1 MYWYQQY
8 FLFVPCLKKCISQLF
23 HENKKLNTLIQA
35 KERHWEHKSM
45 STKNKSQ
52 SRDIHIIIRSLM
64 VKVVISY
71 EEDGSDPN
79 K

>member
-8 FLFVPCLKKCISQLF
+8 FLIVSCLEKCISHPF
-23 HENKKLNTLIQA
+23 NENKKLNTSIQA
-35 KERHWEHKSM
+35 KEKHREDKSM

-52 SRDIHIIIRSLM
+52 SKDIHIIIRSLM
-64 VKVVISY
+64 VKVVISSK
-71 EEDGSDPN
+71 EDGYDPN

>member
-8 FLFVPCLKKCISQLF
+8 FLIVPCLKKCLSQLF
-23 HENKKLNTLIQA
+23 HENKKLNTSIQA
-35 KERHWEHKSM
+35 KERHREHKYM

-52 SRDIHIIIRSLM
+52 SKDIHIIIRSSM
-64 VKVVISY
+64 VKVVISS
-71 EEDGSDPN
+71 EQGGSDPD